1 MEDLEIRDDERESKF
16 VADLEHGQ
24 AYVAYN
30 ELPDGR
36 LDLRSTWVPPEER
49 GRGVGERL
57 VLHALD
63 RAREAGRRVIPTCPF
78 VGWVVE
84 RHPEYGELLDEA

>member
-1 MEDLEIRDDERESKF
+1 MGLEVRKVESESKF

-30 ELPDGR
+30 ELDGSR
-36 LDLRSTWVPPEER
+36 LDFRSTWVPPQDREQ
-49 GRGVGERL
+49 GIGERL

-63 RAREAGRRVIPTCPF
+63 DARREGYRVVPTCPF
-78 VGWVVE
+78 VTWVVE
-84 RHPEYGELLDEA
+84 RHPEYEDLLVER